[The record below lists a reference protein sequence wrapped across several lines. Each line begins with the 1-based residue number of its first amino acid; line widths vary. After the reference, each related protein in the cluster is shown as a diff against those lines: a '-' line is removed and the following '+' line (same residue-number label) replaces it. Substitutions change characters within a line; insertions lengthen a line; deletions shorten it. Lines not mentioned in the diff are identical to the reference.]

1 MKKQDVLDRVLN
13 SESSIFA
20 KDDVVR
26 LIEMVEMYDLTG
38 KTVTVTDI
46 GAAIENIMDE
56 FGRRNNDLLDKST
69 AEFCLNGN
77 EIELEDVD
85 VDLDY
90 IRETLEE
97 HLMPLGEA
105 DPNN

>member
-1 MKKQDVLDRVLN
+1 MKKQDVLNRVLN

-38 KTVTVTDI
+38 KTVTVSDI
-46 GAAIENIMDE
+46 GAAIESAMNVLS
-56 FGRRNNDLLDKST
+56 RNSYDIVDKST
-69 AEFCLNGN
+69 AEFSLNGN
-77 EIELEDVD
+77 EIELEEVD

-97 HLMPLGEA
+97 HLMPLGEV

>member
-1 MKKQDVLDRVLN
+1 MKKQDVLNRVLN

-26 LIEMVEMYDLTG
+26 LIEMIEGEG

-46 GAAIENIMDE
+46 GAAIEDAIDNLS
-56 FGRRNNDLLDKST
+56 RNSYDIVDKST
-69 AEFCLNGN
+69 AEFDLNGN
-77 EIELEDVD
+77 EISLVEVD
-85 VDLDY
+85 LDLDY

>member
-1 MKKQDVLDRVLN
+1 MKKQDVLNRVLN

-26 LIEMVEMYDLTG
+26 LIEMIEGEG

-46 GAAIENIMDE
+46 GAAIENVMDILS
-56 FGRRNNDLLDKST
+56 RNSYDVIDKST
-69 AEFCLNGN
+69 AEFDLNGN
-77 EIELEDVD
+77 EIELVEVD
-85 VDLDY
+85 LDLDY
-90 IRETLEE
+90 IREHMEE

-105 DPNN
+105 DSND

>member
-1 MKKQDVLDRVLN
+1 MKKQDVLNRVLN
-13 SESSIFA
+13 SESSIFS

-26 LIEMVEMYDLTG
+26 LIELVEG
-38 KTVTVTDI
+38 ESRVITVTDI
-46 GAAIENIMDE
+46 GAAIENVMDE
-56 FGRRNNDLLDKST
+56 FGRRNNDVVDKST
-69 AEFCLNGN
+69 AEFNLNGN

-105 DPNN
+105 DLNN

>member
-1 MKKQDVLDRVLN
+1 MKKQDVLNRVLN

-26 LIEMVEMYDLTG
+26 LIEMIEGEG

-46 GAAIENIMDE
+46 GAAIEEAMNVLS
-56 FGRRNNDLLDKST
+56 RNSYDIVDKST
-69 AEFCLNGN
+69 AEFDLNGN
-77 EIELEDVD
+77 EISLVEVD
-85 VDLDY
+85 LDLDY

-97 HLMPLGEA
+97 HLMPLGEV

>member
-1 MKKQDVLDRVLN
+1 
-13 SESSIFA
+13 
-20 KDDVVR
+20 
-26 LIEMVEMYDLTG
+26 MVEGEG

-46 GAAIENIMDE
+46 GAAIEDAMNVLSRSNYPDVV
-56 FGRRNNDLLDKST
+56 DKST

-77 EIELEDVD
+77 EIELEHVD
-85 VDLDY
+85 LDLDY

-97 HLMPLGEA
+97 HLMPLGEV

>member
-1 MKKQDVLDRVLN
+1 MKKQDVLNRVLN
-13 SESSIFA
+13 SESSIFS

-46 GAAIENIMDE
+46 GAAIESAMNVLS
-56 FGRRNNDLLDKST
+56 RNSYDIVDKST
-69 AEFCLNGN
+69 AEFSLNGN
-77 EIELEDVD
+77 EIELEEVD

-97 HLMPLGEA
+97 HLMPLGEV

>member
-1 MKKQDVLDRVLN
+1 MKKQDVLNRVLN

-46 GAAIENIMDE
+46 GAAIEEAMSVLS
-56 FGRRNNDLLDKST
+56 RNSYDIVDKST
-69 AEFCLNGN
+69 AEFDLNGN
-77 EIELEDVD
+77 EINLVEVD
-85 VDLDY
+85 LDLDY

-97 HLMPLGEA
+97 HLMPLGEV

>member
-1 MKKQDVLDRVLN
+1 MDETN
-13 SESSIFA
+13 NI
-20 KDDVVR
+20 
-26 LIEMVEMYDLTG
+26 
-38 KTVTVTDI
+38 TVTDI
-46 GAAIENIMDE
+46 GAAIEKAMDE
-56 FGRRNNDLLDKST
+56 FGRRNNDFVDKST
-69 AEFCLNGN
+69 AEFNLNGN

-97 HLMPLGEA
+97 HLMPLGEV